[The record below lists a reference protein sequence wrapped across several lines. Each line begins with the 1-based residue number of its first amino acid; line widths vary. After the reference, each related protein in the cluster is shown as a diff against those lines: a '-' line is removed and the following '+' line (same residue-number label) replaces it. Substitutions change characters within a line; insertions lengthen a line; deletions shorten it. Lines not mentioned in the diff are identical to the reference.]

1 MRGNGL
7 GFGDKLA
14 PSRASVQVPSVA
26 EDNSTTVATERD
38 YSHADAV
45 WGAILTTVLVGAA
58 IGIGIWYV
66 VSM

>member
-7 GFGDKLA
+7 GFGDKHA
-14 PSRASVQVPSVA
+14 PSRASVQIPNVA
-26 EDNSTTVATERD
+26 EDTTTEATGPQ
-38 YSHADAV
+38 SHADVV
-45 WGAILTTVLVGAA
+45 WGVILTTVLVGAA